1 MSWISTVI
9 VTAVMGGANNNL
21 CEALD
26 KSYCVKGEQL
36 LMPFNIKNEWRFI
49 ICAAVVAVAA
59 GIQKHLAAPR
69 RWHAARAADREVTAR
84 SSMLLSEYSAKRS
97 YTTRAKEEQRRT

>member
-59 GIQKHLAAPR
+59 AIQKHLDYRPGP
-69 RWHAARAADREVTAR
+69 
-84 SSMLLSEYSAKRS
+84 L
-97 YTTRAKEEQRRT
+97 